1 MYIFKYMG
9 PRATIID
16 ENFRVTTKIKIM
28 KNQVPEALFF
38 VKKRFQKLP
47 TKMLLIVPD
56 KTGTLIPQRVFE
68 TRKFGEKSI

>member
-38 VKKRFQKLP
+38 VKKRFQNNVINCIGQDRNFNP
-47 TKMLLIVPD
+47 TTSL
-56 KTGTLIPQRVFE
+56 
-68 TRKFGEKSI
+68 